1 LTEFLGNTLEKGAKA
16 KDAIGAL
23 LAAAP
28 PDGTLFLR
36 DAFESYDSSTTWW
49 FGVRPAQGGALEALA
64 CVQGTFT
71 SLYAG
76 SNEAATA
83 LGTHLARVSRGS
95 RDGKE
100 HHVLGPKKV
109 VDRFFQA
116 FQIVG
121 RDIVHDRQQVLLGT
135 TEPSPLTSPR
145 ITAAMATAV
154 DEAVLYEFL
163 GEQSV
168 EQFGRDPRRLSKD
181 GHRKFCQALTEAA
194 RVVVG
199 RQGPSPLLV
208 AEFVPI
214 CGATL
219 IERLYYPK
227 PFRRAKLMGRGLGA
241 VLGVAR
247 TRTEEALFFADS
259 HRSYQREVADLCG
272 FTERETY
279 RLLVLR

>member
-1 LTEFLGNTLEKGAKA
+1 MTEFLGNTLEKGARS
-16 KDAIGAL
+16 KDDIGAFL
-23 LAAAP
+23 TAAP
-28 PDGTLFLR
+28 PESTLFLR
-36 DAFESYDSSTTWW
+36 DAFENYDGSETWW
-49 FGVRPAQGGALEALA
+49 FGVRPAQGGPLEALS

-100 HHVLGPKKV
+100 HHVLGPKKL
-109 VDRFFQA
+109 VDRFYQA

-121 RDIVHDRQQVLLGT
+121 RDVVHDREQVLLGAAD
-135 TEPSPLTSPR
+135 PSPLASPR
-145 ITAAMATAV
+145 ITAAVATSA

-168 EQFGRDPRRLSKD
+168 EQFGRDPRRLSKE
-181 GHRKFCQALTEAA
+181 GHRKFCQALTEAGRA
-194 RVVVG
+194 VVG

-208 AEFVPI
+208 AEFVPL

-219 IERLYYPK
+219 IERLFFPK

-241 VLGVAR
+241 VLGVALQK
-247 TRTEEALFFADS
+247 TPEVLFFADS
-259 HRSYQREVADLCG
+259 HRAYQREVADLCG